1 MRMMARVTLCSC
13 DHEATD
19 TDWHTLTP
27 HLCTLTLYT
36 FLIPNDLWL
45 VDTGS
50 GAERGR
56 VQGHRPIS
64 GPRTKKLLPWARL
77 LELKD
82 MSPMIHLE
90 LCQDI
95 SRPTQRDPQYE
106 VNISIG

>member
-45 VDTGS
+45 VDAGS

-64 GPRTKKLLPWARL
+64 GPRTKNQEAAALGPASGAQGH
-77 LELKD
+77 EPYD
-82 MSPMIHLE
+82 S
-90 LCQDI
+90 
-95 SRPTQRDPQYE
+95 S
-106 VNISIG
+106 

>member
-45 VDTGS
+45 VDAGS
-50 GAERGR
+50 GAESRAI
-56 VQGHRPIS
+56 VQSPDQEPRSCCP
-64 GPRTKKLLPWARL
+64 GPGFWSSRT
-77 LELKD
+77 
-82 MSPMIHLE
+82 
-90 LCQDI
+90 
-95 SRPTQRDPQYE
+95 
-106 VNISIG
+106 

>member
-45 VDTGS
+45 VQGCR
-50 GAERGR
+50 ERGR

-64 GPRTKKLLPWARL
+64 GLRTKKLLPWARH

-95 SRPTQRDPQYE
+95 SRPTQRETQDE
-106 VNISIG
+106 VNISSG